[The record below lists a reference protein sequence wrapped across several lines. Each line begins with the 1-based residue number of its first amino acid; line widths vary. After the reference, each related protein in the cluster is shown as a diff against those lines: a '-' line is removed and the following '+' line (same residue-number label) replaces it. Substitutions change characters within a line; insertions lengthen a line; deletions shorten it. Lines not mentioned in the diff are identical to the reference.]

1 MKLAEY
7 EQALLSAIL
16 QHPPTIKILA
26 PELTAD
32 KFGYGSN
39 GEEGGGHRLIYQAA
53 VSCHLKAIPPDVI
66 SVERELADKIEIAG
80 GVSYLRQLVT
90 ILPTLGV
97 RVINENSVRNWARVV
112 DNLGRLRE
120 LSRVVTSYS
129 DMLID
134 KEKALREIEDV
145 DVFIAELIAELW
157 KAQGTIN
164 TDYQHISIGIGDFR
178 RRLEQELRGK
188 SISIPEIGWPSFRS
202 ASLPFMGGLTVIAGL
217 PGAGKTQ
224 LALQIMLGQIIQAK
238 RRGAAGCV
246 AINSYEMTSWR
257 IVSRLACCL
266 ASVDSSLLR
275 TGKIKEHSEDAKRL
289 MEWTEFLEDLP
300 IYIDDSNL
308 TTSARINWQSSALHA
323 INGPLLHLVVDYAE
337 KVPMSDTGERDSR
350 ERQVASTFTNVVN
363 IAKTTNACGTVL
375 SQFNNSVLFN
385 KSKIAGAGALRYG
398 GAGWQAA
405 DVQLEVWNPIS
416 MRANQI
422 DFVTP
427 DHLTDDAVWVMVEKY
442 RDGPAG
448 TVFPLHWEPTY
459 TRFSDPMLS
468 QRFGSDL
475 YEGLSELT
483 GRDF

>member
-1 MKLAEY
+1 
-7 EQALLSAIL
+7 
-16 QHPPTIKILA
+16 
-26 PELTAD
+26 
-32 KFGYGSN
+32 
-39 GEEGGGHRLIYQAA
+39 
-53 VSCHLKAIPPDVI
+53 
-66 SVERELADKIEIAG
+66 
-80 GVSYLRQLVT
+80 
-90 ILPTLGV
+90 
-97 RVINENSVRNWARVV
+97 
-112 DNLGRLRE
+112 
-120 LSRVVTSYS
+120 
-129 DMLID
+129 
-134 KEKALREIEDV
+134 
-145 DVFIAELIAELW
+145 
-157 KAQGTIN
+157 
-164 TDYQHISIGIGDFR
+164 
-178 RRLEQELRGK
+178 
-188 SISIPEIGWPSFRS
+188 
-202 ASLPFMGGLTVIAGL
+202 MGGLTVIAGL

-289 MEWTEFLEDLP
+289 IEWTEFLEDLP

-405 DVQLEVWNPIS
+405 DVQLEVWNPIN

-427 DHLTDDAVWVMVEKY
+427 DHLTDDTVWVLVEKY